1 MGKGASHFS
10 FDSRLSYWFYC
21 LCNSSFHQTLVHI
34 FLLLFSSSVLSN
46 FLWPHGLHHTRLHC
60 PSLSPGVRANSCP
73 LSQWCHPT
81 ISSSVACFSFC
92 PQSFPVMHGYESWTI
107 KKTEHWRI
115 NAFEPWCWRGLL
127 CKEIQPVHPEENQSW
142 ILIGRT
148 DAEAKTPKLWPPE
161 VKNWLVKKRPWEDWR
176 WEEKGMTEN
185 KMIGWHHWLDGQE
198 SE

>member
-92 PQSFPVMHGYESWTI
+92 PQSFPASVSFPM
-107 KKTEHWRI
+107 
-115 NAFEPWCWRGLL
+115 CWLFASDGQSIGASASPSVFLMN
-127 CKEIQPVHPEENQSW
+127 IQSW
-142 ILIGRT
+142 YPLGLTYLIS
-148 DAEAKTPKLWPPE
+148 LQS
-161 VKNWLVKKRPWEDWR
+161 
-176 WEEKGMTEN
+176 KG
-185 KMIGWHHWLDGQE
+185 L
-198 SE
+198 SSVL